1 MEFCVNT
8 IKYGERT
15 ILNEIELLLIGG
27 RITTVYG
34 ESGSGKTSLFSYLTT
49 GKGSFNING
58 YQIRKPI
65 ISYCSQEP
73 AFIRYLTLQQHIDML
88 SDIYQQ
94 TIGIEKYID
103 LLQLKDSLNK
113 LPDNLSGG
121 EKKRAAFLLC
131 IMRPAELYIF
141 DEPTASLNKDFS
153 LICHEILEDLKT
165 AEKIILVFTH
175 DRVLGD
181 YGDII
186 YTIEGKE
193 LKLEKKSGNK
203 GDNQVLQLQINK
215 NEDCIS
221 RYLLKNYHNHH
232 LAAFLPGMILS
243 VCVGMTGILFSR
255 GNLVYQTQQEV
266 LKKMNSNEIIVFK
279 ENAISKDEKGNIYY
293 NYNDQPP
300 FTDEEVKVLE
310 NLDHVENV
318 EWRADIIEMN
328 QLYEDIAAQVPED
341 KNYMEIALIK
351 DDKNLGRFTAEEL
364 IVSTYLQNH
373 KQNKDIETDLNESG
387 VYISRSMASEFE
399 KKFNLSDQDLKDVRI
414 SFFASVPIY
423 NTSGRTMAARGNND
437 YEFITN
443 TTVTHEKLQL
453 PIAGILSWS
462 SFGLESEYSNVIYV
476 ERGVLEAKINE
487 HRRSSA
493 RKVYV
498 MDESWQEYYVN
509 QLPEG
514 VTKPVLYTFIDEVWR
529 PTAYSVF
536 VDSIENVPEVI
547 KRIEEEGFLINSEY
561 KYNNGIL
568 DGISGARN
576 VFNLSAILFFL
587 MVCFGSAGMEILH
600 KKEKMDVKLY
610 LESIGISRSGILK
623 SFGKYNLGIVFS
635 NIGYVALTYVL
646 YFGYQSYVFHG
657 PILPDVLS
665 VLLSAFSM
673 LISFYVIPCIFD
685 RRSA

>member
-1 MEFCVNT
+1 M
-8 IKYGERT
+8 
-15 ILNEIELLLIGG
+15 
-27 RITTVYG
+27 
-34 ESGSGKTSLFSYLTT
+34 
-49 GKGSFNING
+49 
-58 YQIRKPI
+58 
-65 ISYCSQEP
+65 
-73 AFIRYLTLQQHIDML
+73 
-88 SDIYQQ
+88 
-94 TIGIEKYID
+94 
-103 LLQLKDSLNK
+103 
-113 LPDNLSGG
+113 
-121 EKKRAAFLLC
+121 
-131 IMRPAELYIF
+131 
-141 DEPTASLNKDFS
+141 
-153 LICHEILEDLKT
+153 
-165 AEKIILVFTH
+165 
-175 DRVLGD
+175 
-181 YGDII
+181 
-186 YTIEGKE
+186 
-193 LKLEKKSGNK
+193 
-203 GDNQVLQLQINK
+203 
-215 NEDCIS
+215 
-221 RYLLKNYHNHH
+221 
-232 LAAFLPGMILS
+232 
-243 VCVGMTGILFSR
+243 
-255 GNLVYQTQQEV
+255 
-266 LKKMNSNEIIVFK
+266 
-279 ENAISKDEKGNIYY
+279 
-293 NYNDQPP
+293 
-300 FTDEEVKVLE
+300 
-310 NLDHVENV
+310 
-318 EWRADIIEMN
+318 
-328 QLYEDIAAQVPED
+328 
-341 KNYMEIALIK
+341 
-351 DDKNLGRFTAEEL
+351 
-364 IVSTYLQNH
+364 
-373 KQNKDIETDLNESG
+373 
-387 VYISRSMASEFE
+387 
-399 KKFNLSDQDLKDVRI
+399 
-414 SFFASVPIY
+414 
-423 NTSGRTMAARGNND
+423 
-437 YEFITN
+437 
-443 TTVTHEKLQL
+443 
-453 PIAGILSWS
+453 SWS

-635 NIGYVALTYVL
+635 NIGYVVLTYVL

-665 VLLSAFSM
+665 VLLSAFSI

>member
-1 MEFCVNT
+1 
-8 IKYGERT
+8 
-15 ILNEIELLLIGG
+15 
-27 RITTVYG
+27 
-34 ESGSGKTSLFSYLTT
+34 
-49 GKGSFNING
+49 
-58 YQIRKPI
+58 
-65 ISYCSQEP
+65 
-73 AFIRYLTLQQHIDML
+73 
-88 SDIYQQ
+88 
-94 TIGIEKYID
+94 
-103 LLQLKDSLNK
+103 
-113 LPDNLSGG
+113 
-121 EKKRAAFLLC
+121 
-131 IMRPAELYIF
+131 
-141 DEPTASLNKDFS
+141 
-153 LICHEILEDLKT
+153 
-165 AEKIILVFTH
+165 
-175 DRVLGD
+175 
-181 YGDII
+181 
-186 YTIEGKE
+186 
-193 LKLEKKSGNK
+193 
-203 GDNQVLQLQINK
+203 
-215 NEDCIS
+215 
-221 RYLLKNYHNHH
+221 
-232 LAAFLPGMILS
+232 
-243 VCVGMTGILFSR
+243 
-255 GNLVYQTQQEV
+255 
-266 LKKMNSNEIIVFK
+266 MNSNEIIVFK

-341 KNYMEIALIK
+341 KNYMEIDLIK

-387 VYISRSMASEFE
+387 VYISRSMASEFGN
-399 KKFNLSDQDLKDVRI
+399 KFNLSDQDLKDVRI

-536 VDSIENVPEVI
+536 VDNIENVPEVI

-665 VLLSAFSM
+665 VLLSAFSI

>member
-1 MEFCVNT
+1 MEFCINT

-15 ILNEIELLLIGG
+15 ILDKIELLLIGG
-27 RITTVYG
+27 KITTVYG
-34 ESGSGKTSLFSYLTT
+34 ESGSGKTSLFSCMNS
-49 GKGSFNING
+49 GKGAFNFNG
-58 YQIRKPI
+58 SQIRKPL

-88 SDIYQQ
+88 SDTYQQ
-94 TIGIEKYID
+94 TIEIEKYID

-113 LPDNLSGG
+113 FPDNLSGG

-131 IMRPAELYIF
+131 IMQPAELYIF
-141 DEPTASLNKDFS
+141 DEPTASLNKEFS
-153 LICHEILEDLKT
+153 LIYHEILEDLKT
-165 AEKIILVFTH
+165 DEKIILVFTH
-175 DRVLGD
+175 DRVLGN

-186 YTIEGKE
+186 YTIEGKR
-193 LKLEKKSGNK
+193 LKLEKTSGNK
-203 GDNQVLQLQINK
+203 GNKQILQLQINK
-215 NEDCIS
+215 NDDCIS

-279 ENAISKDEKGNIYY
+279 ENTISKDEKGNIYY

-310 NLDHVENV
+310 NLDHVETV
-318 EWRADIIEMN
+318 EWRTDIIEMN

-341 KNYMEIALIK
+341 KNYMEIELLK
-351 DDKNLGRFTAEEL
+351 DDKSLGRFTAEEL
-364 IVSTYLQNH
+364 IVSSYLQNH
-373 KQNKDIETDLNESG
+373 KQTKDIETDLNESG
-387 VYISRSMASEFE
+387 VYISRSMANELE
-399 KKFNLSDQDLKDVRI
+399 KKFDLSDQNLKDVRI
-414 SFFASVPIY
+414 SFFASIPIY
-423 NTSGRTMAARGNND
+423 NTSGRTMAARGDKD

-443 TTVTHEKLQL
+443 TTVAHVKLQL

-462 SFGLESEYSNVIYV
+462 SFGLESEYSNIIYV
-476 ERGVLEAKINE
+476 ERGILEAKIYEN
-487 HRRSSA
+487 RKNAA
-493 RKVYV
+493 RKVFV
-498 MDESWQEYYVN
+498 MDEFWQEYYVN
-509 QLPEG
+509 KLPEE
-514 VTKPVLYTFIDEVWR
+514 VTRPVLYTFVDEVWR

-536 VDSIENVPEVI
+536 VDNIENVPEVI

-568 DGISGARN
+568 DGISDARN
-576 VFNLSAILFFL
+576 VFNFSAILFFL

-600 KKEKMDVKLY
+600 KKEKMDVKSY
-610 LESIGISRSGILK
+610 LENIGISRSDILK
-623 SFGKYNLGIVFS
+623 CFGKYNLEIVFS
-635 NIGYVALTYVL
+635 NIGYVVLTYVL

-657 PILPDVLS
+657 PILPDILS
-665 VLLSAFSM
+665 VLLSVAS
-673 LISFYVIPCIFD
+673 LIISFYAIPCIFD